1 MLNRRGI
8 KEGKG
13 NLNGITYVIPLSF
26 VSQSFVPKAS
36 LYTTNKAFFVDLVNI
51 TSMQKAHKIKE
62 SRLPRGMHGK
72 YRDGRDKCNKNYV
85 GF

>member
-26 VSQSFVPKAS
+26 VSQSFVPKAG
-36 LYTTNKAFFVDLVNI
+36 LYTTNKAFSLIWLISPACREHIKQKKVDCHVECMINI
-51 TSMQKAHKIKE
+51 ETVGINAIKT
-62 SRLPRGMHGK
+62 M
-72 YRDGRDKCNKNYV
+72 
-85 GF
+85 